1 MLNFNNFFGQSVLVV
16 YHCLVKKR
24 FQRKKRNNFFLNKYI
39 FCFFS
44 GLFATVRKCRHR
56 TTGVEYA
63 AKYAAKIRYG
73 QDCTTEIL
81 HEIALMSLC
90 TTNPRIIHLI
100 DVFDTSTHMILVME

>member
-1 MLNFNNFFGQSVLVV
+1 MAPNYLNRLVYFHLKMTIFV
-16 YHCLVKKR
+16 CNLTA
-24 FQRKKRNNFFLNKYI
+24 FLKM
-39 FCFFS
+39 FCS

-63 AKYAAKIRYG
+63 AKYAAKMRYG

-100 DVFDTSTHMILVME
+100 DVFDTPTHMILVME